1 MAIIPSMDG
10 NAVTLMIRFK
20 NGAGTWMRRPAA
32 RGANGRVKPG
42 HALIDDNIVSVK
54 NWTYDLRYTVD
65 RKTAYLPVDSLLE
78 VKRFRWGGFGFSRH
92 KGLSL

>member
-42 HALIDDNIVSVK
+42 HALIDDKSVSVK
-54 NWTYDLRYTVD
+54 NWTYGLR
-65 RKTAYLPVDSLLE
+65 
-78 VKRFRWGGFGFSRH
+78 
-92 KGLSL
+92 